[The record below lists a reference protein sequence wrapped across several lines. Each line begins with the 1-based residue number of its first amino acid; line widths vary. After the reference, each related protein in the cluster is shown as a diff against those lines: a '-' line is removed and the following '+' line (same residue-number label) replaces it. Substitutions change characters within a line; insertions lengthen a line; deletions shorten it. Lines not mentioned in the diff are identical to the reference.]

1 MCNLRFSA
9 DMFATLVA
17 NMVMPITSCK
27 FNITVFEEK
36 FWISML
42 IFYLILKC
50 CAKVNAKN
58 LWVLRC
64 DCLFPHSLALSPLIM
79 EVCTERNSIIV
90 QNQQKT
96 CLKISLEVEIVAVH
110 IKHRTPHD
118 FLHNEIKIAILLS
131 NERLPCSA
139 GEFATEKHFRKHQT
153 ESIHEKFIRRSEGY
167 ETRTLWQSLSQL
179 HSLISWSKTQA
190 NISR

>member
-1 MCNLRFSA
+1 
-9 DMFATLVA
+9 
-17 NMVMPITSCK
+17 
-27 FNITVFEEK
+27 
-36 FWISML
+36 ML
-42 IFYLILKC
+42 IFYSILKC
-50 CAKVNAKN
+50 CESQCKN

-64 DCLFPHSLALSPLIM
+64 DCLFPCALELSPLIM
-79 EVCTERNSIIV
+79 EVCTKRNSIIV

-131 NERLPCSA
+131 NERLPSSA
-139 GEFATEKHFRKHQT
+139 GEFATEEHFRKHAT
-153 ESIHEKFIRRSEGY
+153 ESIHEKFIRRSEDY

-179 HSLISWSKTQA
+179 HSLISWGKTQA